1 MPSSRYVVILI
12 IMIIFVSTYDM
23 LATHL
28 MHFFKIINDDKISKE
43 LGLDERS
50 LLCQS
55 LEFQTLELHN
65 FAMLEIN
72 LDQNDG

>member
-1 MPSSRYVVILI
+1 
-12 IMIIFVSTYDM
+12 M

-65 FAMLEIN
+65 LAILEFD
-72 LDQNDG
+72 LDHLDA